1 MKNYSPVTFG
11 KLLRAIGLAGTGL
24 SLGLAASAQTTAP
37 AAADDGD
44 TLKLEKYVVTGSN
57 LPTAGETPV
66 APITLL
72 TPQIIENTGVTNDLL
87 QVIRKTAPQFTGNAN
102 LGGDNGNI
110 GSGSTNGGSQLALRN
125 LPTLVLVNGRR
136 VAAAPVGATGGAVF
150 VDVNA
155 IPVSAIDRVEIL
167 TDGASAIYGSDA
179 VSGVVNIILKSDFQ
193 GVELGGRYGFSE
205 HDGRTYEER
214 SAYGVAGGQFGE
226 NGPKLTVSYEW
237 VKTDPLYN
245 YERDFA
251 TPVYGTTNFAGVVQ
265 LGAYNADGNFVGNS
279 SQYYYLDESLNAPRP
294 GTTMAERGYG
304 GPMGV
309 AGILPNFNLSQYVTM
324 IIGNEK
330 RIGTLALDG
339 KLSANTSYFAD
350 ILYSHTDNAS
360 QLNAQPITITMP
372 ASDPNNVLGMD
383 VSVRNRFVSNPRSY
397 QQTTDSIRFVGGLKG
412 KLNDQWT
419 WESALDY
426 SFGTQD
432 FINGGLV
439 RTQERIDAVNAGRI
453 KLFEREQPA
462 GALDGVLGEAI
473 GKFESTLMSADL
485 KFVAADLFQ
494 LPGGGV
500 NLAVGGE
507 ARTEKLTAESDV
519 DSQSATFAFDSG
531 TTIDPFDEKRDVYSV
546 FAEFNVPLV
555 GAKNRLP
562 GIYSAELSLAGRYEN
577 YSDTDDPAVPK
588 VSLRWQPFDESVLI
602 RATYSESFAAPTLYA
617 LNSPPAIGFTNSLAE
632 FDNIQA
638 HQITEPVASLSP
650 SKSKNLSVG
659 LVWSPKK
666 VPNLL
671 FSIDYFNV
679 EQTDVVGNLGL
690 AGVVDQVFHDVEV
703 NGAASPYAQYI
714 HVSSATGPTISA
726 PGQISAI
733 GLDNLYY
740 VIPAAS
746 NLGAAKMGGFD
757 TRLEY
762 TWKTA
767 TAGTFRFSSAGT
779 YYDHYDI
786 QIAQGAPFTPT
797 AGLVTGLNGTIPRWR
812 MYNTIGWDKDG
823 WSLNLGQ
830 TYYSST
836 IDTTWD
842 PSWEPDY
849 HQEIPT
855 YIIYDASVGYEWK
868 AGWKRLKSAKV
879 SFGVNNIGDEMPTK
893 SATFDSLSNADITE
907 FSPIGRL
914 YYVTLA
920 LKF

>member
-11 KLLRAIGLAGTGL
+11 KLLRAVGVAGTVL
-24 SLGLAASAQTTAP
+24 SLGLAASAQTAAT
-37 AAADDGD
+37 AAADEND
-44 TLKLEKYVVTGSN
+44 TVKLEKFVVTGSN

-72 TPQIIENTGVTNDLL
+72 TPDIIEHTGITTDLL
-87 QVIRKTAPQFTGNAN
+87 QVIRKSAPQFTGNAN

-110 GSGSTNGGSQLALRN
+110 ASGSTNGGSALALRN

-155 IPVSAIDRVEIL
+155 IPVSAIARIEIL
-167 TDGASAIYGSDA
+167 TDGASAIYGTDA

-193 GVELGGRYGFSE
+193 GAELGGRYAFSG

-214 SAYGVAGGQFGE
+214 SAYGVVGGQIGA
-226 NGPKLTVSYEW
+226 NGPKVTASYEW

-245 YERDFA
+245 YERDFS
-251 TPVYGTTNFAGVVQ
+251 TPVYGTTSFAGVVQ
-265 LGAYNADGNFVGNS
+265 LGAYDADGNFVGNS
-279 SQYYYLDESLNAPRP
+279 GQYYYLDESLNAPRP

-309 AGILPNFNLSQYVTM
+309 SGILPNFNLSQYVTM

-330 RIGTLALDG
+330 RIGTLSLDG
-339 KLSANTSYFAD
+339 KLSANTSYFGD
-350 ILYSHTDNAS
+350 ILYSHTYTAS
-360 QLNAQPITITMP
+360 QLNAQPITITMR
-372 ASDPNNVLGMD
+372 ASDPNNVLGQD
-383 VSVRNRFVSNPRSY
+383 VSVRNRFVTNPRGY
-397 QQTTDSIRFVGGLKG
+397 KQATDSFRVVGGLKG
-412 KLNDQWT
+412 SLGDKWT
-419 WESALDY
+419 WESALNY

-432 FINGGLV
+432 FSNTGLV

-453 KLFEREQPA
+453 KLFERDQPD
-462 GALDGVLGEAI
+462 GALDGVFGEAI
-473 GKFESTLMSADL
+473 GKYDSTLMSADL
-485 KFVAADLFQ
+485 KFVTTDLFQ
-494 LPGGGV
+494 LPGGAV
-500 NLAVGGE
+500 SLAVGGE

-519 DSQSATFAFDSG
+519 DSQTATFAFDSG
-531 TTIDPFDEKRDVYSV
+531 TTIDPFDQARDVYSL
-546 FAEFNVPLV
+546 FAEVNLPLV

-562 GIYSAELSLAGRYEN
+562 GVYSAALGLAGRYEN

-588 VSLRWQPFDESVLI
+588 ISLRWQPFDESFLI
-602 RATYSESFAAPTLYA
+602 RSTYSESFAAPTLYA
-617 LNSPPAIGFTNSLAE
+617 LNSPPGIGFTNSLAE

-638 HQITEPVASLSP
+638 HQVSQPVQSLSP
-650 SKSKNLSVG
+650 SKSKNFSAGV
-659 LVWSPKK
+659 VWSPKQL
-666 VPNLL
+666 PNLL
-671 FSIDYFNV
+671 LSVDYFHI
-679 EQTDVVGNLGL
+679 EQTDVVGNLGQT
-690 AGVVDQVFHDVEV
+690 GVVDQVFHDVEV

-726 PGQISAI
+726 PGQISSI

-746 NLGAAKMGGFD
+746 NLGAAKMSGAD

-762 TWKTA
+762 TWKLD
-767 TAGTFRFSSAGT
+767 AGGKIRFASAGT
-779 YYDHYDI
+779 YYSTYDV

-812 MYNTIGWDKDG
+812 LYNTLGWEMDG
-823 WSLNLGQ
+823 WSVNLGQ

-849 HQEIPT
+849 HQKIPAYVT
-855 YIIYDASVGYEWK
+855 YDASVGYKWD
-868 AGWKRLKSAKV
+868 AGWKRLKSV
-879 SFGVNNIGDEMPTK
+879 EVMFGVNNIADEMPTK

>member
-1 MKNYSPVTFG
+1 MKNYSPVLFG
-11 KLLRAIGLAGTGL
+11 KLLRAVGLAGTGL
-24 SLGLAASAQTTAP
+24 SLCLAASAQTTTP
-37 AAADDGD
+37 VTPIDENDIM
-44 TLKLEKYVVTGSN
+44 KLEKYVVTGSN

-110 GSGSTNGGSQLALRN
+110 GSGSTNGGSQLAMRN

-136 VAAAPVGATGGAVF
+136 MAAAPVGATGGFVF

-155 IPVSAIDRVEIL
+155 IPVSAIERVEIL
-167 TDGASAIYGSDA
+167 TDGASAIYGTDA
-179 VSGVVNIILKSDFQ
+179 VSGVVNIILKTDYQ
-193 GVELGGRYGFSE
+193 GAELGGRYGYSE
-205 HDGRTYEER
+205 HGGTTYEER
-214 SAYGVAGGQFGE
+214 SAYGVVGGQIGDR
-226 NGPKLTVSYEW
+226 GPKVTASYEW
-237 VKTDPLYN
+237 LKTDPLYN
-245 YERDFA
+245 YERAFA

-265 LGAYNADGNFVGNS
+265 LGAYGPDGNFVGDSN
-279 SQYYYLDESLNAPRP
+279 QYYYLDESLNAPKA
-294 GTTMAERGYG
+294 GATMAERGYG
-304 GPMGV
+304 GPMG
-309 AGILPNFNLSQYVTM
+309 AGDVLRFFNLSQYVTM
-324 IIGNEK
+324 IVGNEK
-330 RIGTLALDG
+330 RIGTLSVSGDV
-339 KLSANTSYFAD
+339 SANTSYFAD

-360 QLNAQPITITMP
+360 QLNAQPLTISMQ
-372 ASDPNNVLGMD
+372 ASDPNNVLGQD
-383 VSVRNRFVSNPRSY
+383 VSVRNRFVTNPRSY
-397 QQTTDSIRFVGGLKG
+397 EQQTDSFRVVGGLKG
-412 KLNDQWT
+412 KINDQWT

-432 FINGGLV
+432 FSNGGLV
-439 RTQERIDAVNAGRI
+439 RTQARIDAVNAGKL
-453 KLFEREQPA
+453 KLFERDQPA
-462 GALDGVLGEAI
+462 DALDAIFGEAI
-473 GKFESTLMSADL
+473 GKFESTLASADL
-485 KFVAADLFQ
+485 KFVATDLFQ

-531 TTIDPFDEKRDVYSV
+531 TTIDPFDEKRDIYSV
-546 FAEFNVPLV
+546 FAEVNLPLV
-555 GAKNRLP
+555 GAKNRMT
-562 GIYSAELSLAGRYEN
+562 GIYSADLTLAGRYEN

-588 VSLRWQPFDESVLI
+588 IALRWQPVESLMV
-602 RATYSESFAAPTLYA
+602 RTTYSESFAAPTLYA
-617 LNSPPAIGFTNSLAE
+617 LNSPPAIGFSNSLAE

-638 HQITEPVASLSP
+638 HQVTQPVASLSP
-650 SKSKNLSVG
+650 SKSKNFSAG
-659 LVWSPKK
+659 IVWSPKA
-666 VPNLL
+666 VPNFL
-671 FSIDYFNV
+671 FSIDYFNI
-679 EQTDVVGNLGL
+679 EQTDVVGNLGQ
-690 AGVVDQVFHDVEV
+690 AGVVDAVFHDVEV

-714 HVSSATGPTISA
+714 HVGSATGPTITA
-726 PGQISAI
+726 PGQITSI

-762 TWKTA
+762 TWKLEN
-767 TAGTFRFSSAGT
+767 AGKIRFSSSGT

-786 QIAQGAPFTPT
+786 QIAQGAPYTPT

-812 MYNTIGWDKDG
+812 MYNTVGWDYQA

-830 TYYSST
+830 TYYSET

-842 PSWEPDY
+842 PTWEPDY

-855 YIIYDASVGYEWK
+855 YIIYDANVSYQWD
-868 AGWKRLKSAKV
+868 AGWKKLKSAKLT
-879 SFGVNNIGDEMPTK
+879 FGVNNIGDEMPTK
-893 SATFDSLSNADITE
+893 SATFDSFSNADITE

-914 YYVTLA
+914 YYVSLQM
-920 LKF
+920 KF